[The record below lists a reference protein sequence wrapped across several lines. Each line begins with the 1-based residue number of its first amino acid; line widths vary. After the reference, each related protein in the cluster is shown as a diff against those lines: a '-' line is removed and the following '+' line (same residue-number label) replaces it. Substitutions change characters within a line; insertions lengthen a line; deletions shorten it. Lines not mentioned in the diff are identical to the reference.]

1 MKLFLLKT
9 FSACFALIILY
20 KFTVGG
26 AIAHIEAK
34 YKTYASKQQLMAVH
48 DKLRKE
54 MVGAINKDRILSE
67 QDAVLVHRFVHKII
81 REVEEVK
88 EVKAAKA

>member
-1 MKLFLLKT
+1 MKIFLLKT
-9 FSACFALIILY
+9 FSVCFALIVLY

-54 MVGAINKDRILSE
+54 VAGAINKDRILSE
-67 QDAVLVHRFVHKII
+67 QDAALVHQFVYKII
-81 REVEEVK
+81 SEIKEVK
-88 EVKAAKA
+88 EVKEAKA